1 MENGKNTVFMVSKS
15 GETHMSQASMATA
28 EKARLPR
35 LAFRA
40 AQKKQTVSG
49 IGDDLQFLLRR
60 ERARADRTGQHFSQV
75 VFDCARINAQAFYD
89 AVQTICRRVRCTDE
103 VRWFEDFKIAIVLP
117 DTPSEGAW
125 KLCEDVL
132 DLLEVP
138 ADQLSISAYSY
149 PNRG

>member
-1 MENGKNTVFMVSKS
+1 MPHSS
-15 GETHMSQASMATA
+15 IAIA
-28 EKARLPR
+28 EKPRLPR

-40 AQKKQTVSG
+40 AQKKQPAAG

-75 VFDCARINAQAFYD
+75 LFNCARINAQTFYD

-125 KLCEDVL
+125 KLCEDILNLL
-132 DLLEVP
+132 DVP
-138 ADQLSISAYSY
+138 SDQLSISAYSY
-149 PNRG
+149 PIEG